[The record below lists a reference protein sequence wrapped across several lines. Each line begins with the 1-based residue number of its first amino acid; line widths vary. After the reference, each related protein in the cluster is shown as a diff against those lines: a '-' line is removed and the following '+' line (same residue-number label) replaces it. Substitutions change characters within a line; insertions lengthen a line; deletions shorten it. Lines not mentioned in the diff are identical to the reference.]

1 MLPSSTPLT
10 ALETRVTRE
19 GARPLFTWY
28 QPSSG
33 ARIELS
39 ATTFANWVDKACN
52 LCGTLGVDDEPVV
65 GLSVLHDHPGHW
77 LSWVWVF
84 AAWQAGGRVVVAT
97 RGDLG
102 MVDLAV
108 IGPDDPRPVP
118 GAETVAC
125 SLHPLGLGFPEPTP
139 GVTDAQEILSEP
151 DVHQPGS
158 PERSGVWWTVE
169 NHDSTGQDMTGDDLA
184 ALPPLDSRVLLRAS
198 SAESVLTAFVGVL
211 LGGGSLVVV
220 DGPVDDDQ
228 LAAIAASERVD
239 AG

>member
-1 MLPSSTPLT
+1 MLPPSTPLT
-10 ALETRVTRE
+10 ALEKRVARE

-33 ARIELS
+33 ARVELS

-65 GLSVLHDHPGHW
+65 GLSVVHDHPGHW
-77 LSWVWVF
+77 LSWVWVV
-84 AAWQAGGRVVVAT
+84 AAWQTGGRVVVAP
-97 RGDLG
+97 RAELG

-108 IGPDDPRPVP
+108 IGPDDPKPVP

-125 SLHPLGLGFPEPTP
+125 SLHPLGLGFGHALP

-158 PERSGVWWTVE
+158 PERAGVWWSAAQR
-169 NHDSTGQDMTGDDLA
+169 DLTGDDLA
-184 ALPPLDSRVLLRAS
+184 TLAPLDTRVLVRAS
-198 SAESVLTAFVGVL
+198 SADDVLTALVGVL

-220 DGPVDDDQ
+220 DGPVDDGQ
-228 LAAIAASERVD
+228 VAAIAAAERVD